1 MINSKYES
9 GTKIRDDQW
18 EKLEFQMLG
27 KTGDP
32 GSHARDNR
40 LFIEAVL
47 WFVSDTN
54 VWADLPPKFG
64 KWNAIYMRV
73 RRWYL
78 SGHWQ
83 QLAENLRNDRDL
95 FMLVGKIIAYCDRQK
110 KMREERGSRK
120 AKREIGHGS
129 RAVPRINAEESASLM
144 EGSTSH
150 WLSLIGMSEESLV
163 EKK

>member
-1 MINSKYES
+1 MINSKCES
-9 GTKIRDDQW
+9 GAKLRDDQW
-18 EKLEFQMLG
+18 EKLRLLMLG
-27 KTGDP
+27 KIGDP

-54 VWADLPPKFG
+54 VWADLPQKFG

-73 RRWYL
+73 RRWYV

-83 QLAENLRNDRDL
+83 QLAENLRDDQDL
-95 FMLVGKIIAYCDRQK
+95 CKLVKKIIAHCDHQK
-110 KMREERGSRK
+110 KMREERNTRK
-120 AKREIGHGS
+120 AKRETNRISH
-129 RAVPRINAEESASLM
+129 AMPRINAKEPTSLT

-150 WLSLIGMSEESLV
+150 WLSLIEVST
-163 EKK
+163 K